1 MKPIRK
7 MRLFAAALTVA
18 CLLAATV
25 RTVAAGRGKAVLT
38 GVVYGDGA
46 PLAGVCVSDGVQ
58 FATTDAAGRYRI
70 ESDKSAGFVFAV
82 TPSNW
87 VAAEADGVQPLFWA
101 ALDEADARDEQH
113 DFHFASVDQ
122 SRYTVMFFTDLHL
135 TNSSEK
141 RDLDHYRSIALASI
155 SDEAAQAS
163 ARGPVYSLN
172 LGDLS
177 HDLYWYQYDFDVSSA
192 KRFLEQNGFPTLLY
206 SIPGNHDNDGA
217 TPAGVGVDRRAE
229 HLYRR
234 TFGPTYYAMN
244 IGDVHW
250 IMMDNIIY
258 KNTPGKGKKNVG
270 VVGARDYD
278 KGFTPEQLAWLRRDL
293 ATVDASKTV
302 CLCTHC
308 PVFFDRDRRT
318 LLTDRSQVDSL
329 DALFSRFERVHIF
342 SGHAHRTLYTQDA
355 DYPRFDQYVLP
366 ATSGDMWVA
375 NNDFQALCPDGSD
388 AGFVVASVD
397 GGKLR
402 CDYRTHLY
410 GRKVLRAYDMNAV
423 GEYYR
428 NDSLVRMQRRLYPD
442 RADYGR
448 EEYANC
454 VYVNYWGY
462 LPGHRVE
469 LFEEGYPL
477 EVVQVEDEDPLYN
490 ISPTCP
496 NWHGNPSSR
505 SAMPGSSATTCSPPG
520 RGRRRLPSKSGLR
533 MPTAFSCTG
542 RRSNVPKNS
551 TRRRGNLSILF

>member
-7 MRLFAAALTVA
+7 MRLFAAALAVA

-217 TPAGVGVDRRAE
+217 TPAGAGVDRRAE

-410 GRKVLRAYDMNAV
+410 DRKVCA
-423 GEYYR
+423 
-428 NDSLVRMQRRLYPD
+428 
-442 RADYGR
+442 
-448 EEYANC
+448 
-454 VYVNYWGY
+454 
-462 LPGHRVE
+462 
-469 LFEEGYPL
+469 
-477 EVVQVEDEDPLYN
+477 
-490 ISPTCP
+490 PT
-496 NWHGNPSSR
+496 
-505 SAMPGSSATTCSPPG
+505 
-520 RGRRRLPSKSGLR
+520 
-533 MPTAFSCTG
+533 
-542 RRSNVPKNS
+542 
-551 TRRRGNLSILF
+551 I

>member
-7 MRLFAAALTVA
+7 MRLVAAALAVA

-217 TPAGVGVDRRAE
+217 TPAGAGVDRRAE

-428 NDSLVRMQRRLYPD
+428 NDSLVRVQRRLYPD

-469 LFEEGYPL
+469 LFEEGRSL

-490 ISPTCP
+490 ISHYLPELARKPVFKKGDARVVSHHMFAARART
-496 NWHGNPSSR
+496 
-505 SAMPGSSATTCSPPG
+505 ATAPVEIRITDADG
-520 RGRRRLPSKSGLR
+520 VLLHRETLER
-533 MPTAFSCTG
+533 
-542 RRSNVPKNS
+542 PKKFDKEA
-551 TRRRGNLSILF
+551 R

>member
-1 MKPIRK
+1 MKPICNT
-7 MRLFAAALTVA
+7 RLFAAVWTVV

-25 RTVAAGRGKAVLT
+25 GADAAVRGKAILT

-46 PLAGVCVSDGVQ
+46 PLAGVHVSDGVQ
-58 FATTDAAGRYRI
+58 FATTDAAGRYRL

-87 VAAEADGVQPLFWA
+87 VAAEADGIQPLFWA
-101 ALDEADARDEQH
+101 ALDATSDRDERH
-113 DFHFASVDQ
+113 DFRFASVDQ
-122 SRYTVMFFTDLHL
+122 SRYTMLFFTDLHL

-141 RDLDHYRSIALASI
+141 HDLDHYRSIAVPSI
-155 SDEAAQAS
+155 ADEAAQAS

-177 HDLYWYQYDFDVSSA
+177 HDLYWYQYDFNVASA

-206 SIPGNHDNDGA
+206 SIPGNHDHDAA
-217 TPAGVGVDRRAE
+217 TQAGEAVDRRAE
-229 HLYRR
+229 HLFRS

-278 KGFTPEQLAWLRRDL
+278 RGFTPTQLAWLRRDL

-308 PVFFDRDRRT
+308 PIFFRDARRT
-318 LLTDRSQVDSL
+318 TLLSDAAQVDSL
-329 DALFSRFERVHIF
+329 DAYFSRFDKVHLF
-342 SGHAHRTLYTQDA
+342 SGHAHRTFYLKSP
-355 DYPRFDQYVLP
+355 DYPRFEQYILP
-366 ATSGDMWVA
+366 ATSGEMWTT
-375 NNDFQALCPDGSD
+375 NDRFQALCPDGSD
-388 AGFVVASVD
+388 AGFVVATVD
-397 GGKLR
+397 GGR
-402 CDYRTHLY
+402 FSYAYRTEAY
-410 GRKVLRAYDMNAV
+410 GRKVLRAYDMNSV

-428 NDSLVRMQRRLYPD
+428 RCELVGVQQRLYPE

-448 EEYANC
+448 PEYANC

-462 LPGHRVE
+462 KPGQRVE
-469 LFEEGYPL
+469 MYEQGRALD
-477 EVVQVEDEDPLYN
+477 VKQVEDEDPLCN
-490 ISPTCP
+490 IS
-496 NWHGNPSSR
+496 HY
-505 SAMPGSSATTCSPPG
+505 
-520 RGRRRLPSKSGLR
+520 LPSLAKKPVFKESDAQVISHHMFAAKAR
-533 MPTAFSCTG
+533 TATAPVEIRIMDADGVLLHCETLE
-542 RRSNVPKNS
+542 RPKKFDKEI
-551 TRRRGNLSILF
+551 R

>member
-70 ESDKSAGFVFAV
+70 ESDKWAGFFFAV

-141 RDLDHYRSIALASI
+141 RDLDHYRSIALTSI

-217 TPAGVGVDRRAE
+217 TPAGAGVDRRAE

-490 ISPTCP
+490 ISHYLPELARKPVFKKGDARVVSHHMFAARART
-496 NWHGNPSSR
+496 
-505 SAMPGSSATTCSPPG
+505 ATAPVEIRITDADG
-520 RGRRRLPSKSGLR
+520 VLLHRETLER
-533 MPTAFSCTG
+533 
-542 RRSNVPKNS
+542 PKKFDKEA
-551 TRRRGNLSILF
+551 R

>member
-7 MRLFAAALTVA
+7 MRLFAAALAVA

-206 SIPGNHDNDGA
+206 SIPGNHDND
-217 TPAGVGVDRRAE
+217 PYFAGDFAAEAARRPPE
-229 HLYRR
+229 PVS
-234 TFGPTYYAMN
+234 TVVPN
-244 IGDVHW
+244 IF
-250 IMMDNIIY
+250 I
-258 KNTPGKGKKNVG
+258 
-270 VVGARDYD
+270 
-278 KGFTPEQLAWLRRDL
+278 
-293 ATVDASKTV
+293 
-302 CLCTHC
+302 
-308 PVFFDRDRRT
+308 
-318 LLTDRSQVDSL
+318 
-329 DALFSRFERVHIF
+329 
-342 SGHAHRTLYTQDA
+342 
-355 DYPRFDQYVLP
+355 
-366 ATSGDMWVA
+366 
-375 NNDFQALCPDGSD
+375 
-388 AGFVVASVD
+388 
-397 GGKLR
+397 
-402 CDYRTHLY
+402 
-410 GRKVLRAYDMNAV
+410 AV
-423 GEYYR
+423 
-428 NDSLVRMQRRLYPD
+428 
-442 RADYGR
+442 
-448 EEYANC
+448 
-454 VYVNYWGY
+454 
-462 LPGHRVE
+462 
-469 LFEEGYPL
+469 
-477 EVVQVEDEDPLYN
+477 
-490 ISPTCP
+490 
-496 NWHGNPSSR
+496 R
-505 SAMPGSSATTCSPPG
+505 SA
-520 RGRRRLPSKSGLR
+520 R
-533 MPTAFSCTG
+533 PTM
-542 RRSNVPKNS
+542 R
-551 TRRRGNLSILF
+551 

>member
-7 MRLFAAALTVA
+7 MRLFAAALAVA

-101 ALDEADARDEQH
+101 ALAEADARD
-113 DFHFASVDQ
+113 
-122 SRYTVMFFTDLHL
+122 
-135 TNSSEK
+135 
-141 RDLDHYRSIALASI
+141 ALASI

-217 TPAGVGVDRRAE
+217 TPAGAGVDRRAA

-244 IGDVHW
+244 IG
-250 IMMDNIIY
+250 
-258 KNTPGKGKKNVG
+258 
-270 VVGARDYD
+270 DYD

-410 GRKVLRAYDMNAV
+410 DRKVLRAYDMNAV

-428 NDSLVRMQRRLYPD
+428 NDSLVRVQRRLYPD

-469 LFEEGYPL
+469 LFEEGRSL

-490 ISPTCP
+490 ISHYLPELARKPVFKKGDARVVSHHMFAARART
-496 NWHGNPSSR
+496 
-505 SAMPGSSATTCSPPG
+505 ATAPVEIRITDADG
-520 RGRRRLPSKSGLR
+520 VLLHRETLER
-533 MPTAFSCTG
+533 
-542 RRSNVPKNS
+542 PKKFDKEA
-551 TRRRGNLSILF
+551 R

>member
-7 MRLFAAALTVA
+7 MRLFAAALTVV
-18 CLLAATV
+18 CLLAATFQA
-25 RTVAAGRGKAVLT
+25 VAAGRGKAVLT

-87 VAAEADGVQPLFWA
+87 VAAEADGIQPLFWA
-101 ALDEADARDEQH
+101 ALDEANDRDERH
-113 DFHFASVDQ
+113 DFYFASVDQ
-122 SRYTVMFFTDLHL
+122 SRYTILFVTDLHL

-141 RDLDHYRSIALASI
+141 HDLDHYRSIAVPSI
-155 SDEAAQAS
+155 ADEAARAA

-177 HDLYWYQYDFDVSSA
+177 HDLYWYQYDFDVASA

-206 SIPGNHDNDGA
+206 SIPGNHDNDAA
-217 TPAGVGVDRRAE
+217 TQAGEAVDRRAE
-229 HLYRR
+229 HLYRS
-234 TFGPTYYAMN
+234 TLGPTYYAMN

-258 KNTPGKGKKNVG
+258 KNTAGKGKKNVG

-278 KGFTPEQLAWLRRDL
+278 CGFTPTQLAWLRRDL

-308 PVFFDRDRRT
+308 PIFFRDARRT
-318 LLTDRSQVDSL
+318 TLLSDAAQVDSL
-329 DALFSRFERVHIF
+329 DACFSRFERVRIF
-342 SGHAHRTLYTQDA
+342 SGHAHRTFYLQSP
-355 DYPRFDQYVLP
+355 DYPRFEQYILP
-366 ATSGDMWVA
+366 ATSGEMWTT
-375 NNDFQALCPDGSD
+375 NDRFQALCPDGSD
-388 AGFVVASVD
+388 AGFVVATVD
-397 GGKLR
+397 GGRLTYT
-402 CDYRTHLY
+402 YRTEAY

-428 NDSLVRMQRRLYPD
+428 NDSLVRVQRRLYPD
-442 RADYGR
+442 RADYGGA
-448 EEYANC
+448 EYANC

-469 LFEEGYPL
+469 LFEEGRPL

-490 ISPTCP
+490 ISHYLPELARNP
-496 NWHGNPSSR
+496 VFKKGNAKVVNHHMFAAKAR
-505 SAMPGSSATTCSPPG
+505 TATAPVEIRITDADGVLLHRETLERPMKFDKEA
-520 RGRRRLPSKSGLR
+520 R
-533 MPTAFSCTG
+533 
-542 RRSNVPKNS
+542 
-551 TRRRGNLSILF
+551 

>member
-7 MRLFAAALTVA
+7 MRLFAAALAVA

-217 TPAGVGVDRRAE
+217 TPAGAGVDRRAE

-318 LLTDRSQVDSL
+318 LLTDRSQVGAYLFGTRSP
-329 DALFSRFERVHIF
+329 DAL
-342 SGHAHRTLYTQDA
+342 Y
-355 DYPRFDQYVLP
+355 
-366 ATSGDMWVA
+366 
-375 NNDFQALCPDGSD
+375 
-388 AGFVVASVD
+388 AG
-397 GGKLR
+397 
-402 CDYRTHLY
+402 
-410 GRKVLRAYDMNAV
+410 
-423 GEYYR
+423 
-428 NDSLVRMQRRLYPD
+428 
-442 RADYGR
+442 
-448 EEYANC
+448 
-454 VYVNYWGY
+454 
-462 LPGHRVE
+462 
-469 LFEEGYPL
+469 
-477 EVVQVEDEDPLYN
+477 
-490 ISPTCP
+490 
-496 NWHGNPSSR
+496 
-505 SAMPGSSATTCSPPG
+505 
-520 RGRRRLPSKSGLR
+520 RRLPAFRPVRAARHVGRHVGGEQRFSGVV
-533 MPTAFSCTG
+533 P
-542 RRSNVPKNS
+542 RRQRCGVRRGE
-551 TRRRGNLSILF
+551 RRRRKVALRLPHASLRPQGVACLRYECRGRILP

>member
-7 MRLFAAALTVA
+7 MRLFAAALAVA

-308 PVFFDRDRRT
+308 PVFFDRDRRWI
-318 LLTDRSQVDSL
+318 RSM
-329 DALFSRFERVHIF
+329 R
-342 SGHAHRTLYTQDA
+342 
-355 DYPRFDQYVLP
+355 
-366 ATSGDMWVA
+366 
-375 NNDFQALCPDGSD
+375 
-388 AGFVVASVD
+388 
-397 GGKLR
+397 
-402 CDYRTHLY
+402 
-410 GRKVLRAYDMNAV
+410 
-423 GEYYR
+423 
-428 NDSLVRMQRRLYPD
+428 
-442 RADYGR
+442 
-448 EEYANC
+448 
-454 VYVNYWGY
+454 
-462 LPGHRVE
+462 
-469 LFEEGYPL
+469 
-477 EVVQVEDEDPLYN
+477 
-490 ISPTCP
+490 
-496 NWHGNPSSR
+496 SSR
-505 SAMPGSSATTCSPPG
+505 ASSGCISFRDTLTGRSIRRTPTTRVSTSTCCPPRRATCGWRTTIFRRCVPTAAMRGSSWRASTAESCAATTARISTAARCCV
-520 RGRRRLPSKSGLR
+520 
-533 MPTAFSCTG
+533 PT
-542 RRSNVPKNS
+542 
-551 TRRRGNLSILF
+551 I